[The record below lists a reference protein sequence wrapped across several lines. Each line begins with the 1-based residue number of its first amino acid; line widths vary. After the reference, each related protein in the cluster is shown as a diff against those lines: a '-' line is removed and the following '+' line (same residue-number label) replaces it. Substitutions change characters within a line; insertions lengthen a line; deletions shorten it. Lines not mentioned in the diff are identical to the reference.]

1 MIRPGGVVR
10 VIAPNTQEAEVILTY
25 LGESETS
32 LPYLKSDFYASQG
45 DTVSPDPK
53 TKQYNTT

>member
-1 MIRPGGVVR
+1 MSLLP
-10 VIAPNTQEAEVILTY
+10 ALEAEVILTY

-32 LPYLKSDFYASQG
+32 LPYLKSEFQASQG
-45 DTVSPDPK
+45 DTMSPDPK

>member
-1 MIRPGGVVR
+1 MIRPGVV
-10 VIAPNTQEAEVILTY
+10 VHVFGPSTQEAEVILKY

-32 LPYLKSDFYASQG
+32 LPYLKSEFKASQG

-53 TKQYNTT
+53 T